1 MNNNATQ
8 TKALINDLKVAL
20 EKVSANC
27 RVLISP
33 TSINLTSAVAATKG
47 SVIEVSAQNMHQATS
62 GAYTG
67 EISAN
72 MLQDVGVKT
81 VILGHSERRTF
92 FGEDDTMLT
101 EKVTTALENN
111 LEIIFCFGELLED
124 RKSDNHFNV
133 VESQLKNVVL
143 ALNASAWSKYS
154 TCI

>member
-1 MNNNATQ
+1 
-8 TKALINDLKVAL
+8 
-20 EKVSANC
+20 
-27 RVLISP
+27 
-33 TSINLTSAVAATKG
+33 
-47 SVIEVSAQNMHQATS
+47 MHQATS

-92 FGEDDTMLT
+92 FGEDDTMST
-101 EKVTTALENN
+101 EKVTTALEYNI
-111 LEIIFCFGELLED
+111 EIIFCFGELLED

-143 ALNASAWSKYS
+143 A
-154 TCI
+154 